1 MAVSYAICQTEFLIG
16 KVTVQPPPG
25 QRIVLWRRP
34 WKGAGAWRKDS
45 LLYLSLAPLL
55 PFVERERA
63 SKENDALS
71 GRRLS
76 RYSESFLQPLHIY
89 AILNAGGLFASAG
102 LAACVRRLRGTHSQ
116 YQ

>member
-34 WKGAGAWRKDS
+34 WKGCR
-45 LLYLSLAPLL
+45 LLKVVLHFSEKMAQPYLSLAPLL

-71 GRRLS
+71 GRRL
-76 RYSESFLQPLHIY
+76 RRFKHFLTLCEQESVFMFKLFLM
-89 AILNAGGLFASAG
+89 
-102 LAACVRRLRGTHSQ
+102 
-116 YQ
+116 

>member
-71 GRRLS
+71 GRRL
-76 RYSESFLQPLHIY
+76 RRFKHFLTLCEQESVFMFKLFLM
-89 AILNAGGLFASAG
+89 
-102 LAACVRRLRGTHSQ
+102 
-116 YQ
+116 